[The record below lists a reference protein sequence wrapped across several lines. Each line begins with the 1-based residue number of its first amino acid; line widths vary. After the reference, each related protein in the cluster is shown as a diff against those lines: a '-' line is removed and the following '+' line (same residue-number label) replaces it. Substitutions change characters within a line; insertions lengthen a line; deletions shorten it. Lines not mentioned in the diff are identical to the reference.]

1 MGYFTL
7 HRILAVVNISVLL
20 VLFADSFLLPV
31 TRVPEIYDRRYSID
45 THGYRTR
52 GYSTDYI
59 KAVSGDEVQVP
70 ANWQYSNVGMNE
82 GDSFYLY
89 KSFLFNQSE
98 ALHFR
103 WRGNVVRMNLT
114 VLNNGYW
121 GILLALY
128 ILAVSFIHLLLLT
141 TIRNKN
147 LNERLIFSGSAV
159 LVVLVFFVFYH

>member
-20 VLFADSFLLPV
+20 VLFADFFLLPV

-52 GYSTDYI
+52 SYSTDYI

-82 GDSFYLY
+82 GDSFYLDR
-89 KSFLFNQSE
+89 SFLFHQSE

-103 WRGNVVRMNLT
+103 WQGNMVRMNLNF
-114 VLNNGYW
+114 LNNGYW
-121 GILLALY
+121 GFLLTLY
-128 ILAVSFIHLLLLT
+128 ILAVSFIHLLPGT
-141 TIRNKN
+141 PIRNKN
-147 LNERLIFSGSAV
+147 LNERLIFAGSAL